1 MADGFPL
8 ILAGFFAPVDI
19 GTTPF
24 SLLWMFPL
32 LLSIAVVYKATRLRV
47 LFWKAFSLEV
57 LVLFL
62 TLSGFMILAGVVLNL
77 IVWLITS

>member
-24 SLLWMFPL
+24 SPLWMFPL

-47 LFWKAFSLEV
+47 LFWKAFFLEV

>member
-1 MADGFPL
+1 MAESFGQ
-8 ILAGFFAPVDI
+8 ILAGFFMPVEI
-19 GTTPF
+19 GTTPA

-47 LFWKAFSLEV
+47 LFWKQFTLEV

-77 IVWLITS
+77 LVWLITS

>member
-1 MADGFPL
+1 
-8 ILAGFFAPVDI
+8 
-19 GTTPF
+19 
-24 SLLWMFPL
+24 MFPL

-47 LFWKAFSLEV
+47 LFWKSFSLEV
-57 LVLFL
+57 LILFL

>member
-19 GTTPF
+19 GTTPV

-47 LFWKAFSLEV
+47 LFWKSFSLEV
-57 LVLFL
+57 LILFL

>member
-1 MADGFPL
+1 MAEGFPL

-19 GTTPF
+19 GNTPF

-62 TLSGFMILAGVVLNL
+62 TLSGFMILTGVVLNL
-77 IVWLITS
+77 VVWLITS

>member
-1 MADGFPL
+1 MPERIAEM
-8 ILAGFFAPVDI
+8 LAGFRAPLDI
-19 GTTPF
+19 PTAPA

-32 LLSIAVVYKATRLRV
+32 LISIAIVYKATRLRV
-47 LFWKAFSLEV
+47 LFWRRFFLEV

-77 IVWLITS
+77 LVWLITR